1 MARGL
6 APYQVCNEQEQ
17 DPCSRREQPAV
28 AHIHWLCVAGKL
40 RRWSSPCRIL
50 AAKVVAAARGGPG
63 DSRRLRDFEPLRRW
77 HLAMGGGVRQGRPCP
92 WGDAL
97 VALFAAVP
105 GMPREALR
113 HAEPSPARTDYPL
126 RSRRQMR
133 ARCTSMTAVRHGTA
147 VEFTH
152 HQNSPQRSC
161 DNVALRRAGT
171 RGAILGLRREDPE
184 FSHLQ
189 GFAIAQGG
197 AWRPRRACLPM
208 QGGDQAAVCRHSPRA
223 PRRRRKAGRP

>member
-1 MARGL
+1 MAGTSLAIARGL

-28 AHIHWLCVAGKL
+28 APIHWLCVAGKL
-40 RRWSSPCRIL
+40 RRWRSPCRIL

-77 HLAMGGGVRQGRPCP
+77 HLAMGGGVRQGLPCP
-92 WGDAL
+92 WG
-97 VALFAAVP
+97 
-105 GMPREALR
+105 GGGEALR
-113 HAEPSPARTDYPL
+113 HAEPSPARTYYPL
-126 RSRRQMR
+126 RPRRQMR
-133 ARCTSMTAVRHGTA
+133 TRCTSMTAVRHGTA

-184 FSHLQ
+184 FSISRDSRL
-189 GFAIAQGG
+189 
-197 AWRPRRACLPM
+197 RRAGR
-208 QGGDQAAVCRHSPRA
+208 GGLGVPACPCRC
-223 PRRRRKAGRP
+223 RPLC